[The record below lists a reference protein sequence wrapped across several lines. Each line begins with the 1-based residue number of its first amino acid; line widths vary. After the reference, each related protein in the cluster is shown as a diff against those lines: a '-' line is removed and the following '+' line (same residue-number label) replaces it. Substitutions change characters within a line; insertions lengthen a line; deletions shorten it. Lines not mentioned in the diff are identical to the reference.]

1 MHQDYKGR
9 PTADLIVIF
18 LTGVIGLLLL
28 GTGLVALWIE
38 LTNADDSTEGLL
50 AFEGEVVKGFIGIII
65 GYIAGRGVTN
75 GKNGGS

>member
-1 MHQDYKGR
+1 MHQDFKGR

-38 LTNADDSTEGLL
+38 LTNADHSTEGLL

-75 GKNGGS
+75 GKNGGH